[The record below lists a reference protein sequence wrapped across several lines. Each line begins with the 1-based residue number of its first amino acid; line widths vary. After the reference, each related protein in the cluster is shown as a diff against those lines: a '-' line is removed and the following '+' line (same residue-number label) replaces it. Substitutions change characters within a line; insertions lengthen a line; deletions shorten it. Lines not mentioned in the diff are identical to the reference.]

1 MQHLPLQTRTHT
13 IRILQLKLPFVCSSS
28 FKGLTTP
35 EGRVRLGKRAAGF
48 APGPVGLTCF
58 LTGLDGQQD
67 PDWILARVCT
77 GWVAQA
83 SLPPSKGEN
92 DGCLSADPTC
102 KGTSQALQ
110 PWQRSSRI
118 QPYSFPWTSS
128 HPVSPSFVLSSQ
140 MQSIPPESVGLGKLR
155 GAPCQTR
162 GRHGSQAPLPTRS
175 VLLRLCSERVSLG
188 KVPPHLLSLE
198 ISPCLAF

>member
-1 MQHLPLQTRTHT
+1 MQRD
-13 IRILQLKLPFVCSSS
+13 
-28 FKGLTTP
+28 
-35 EGRVRLGKRAAGF
+35 
-48 APGPVGLTCF
+48 
-58 LTGLDGQQD
+58 LTGSPTLATLITDSALLIPLD
-67 PDWILARVCT
+67 L
-77 GWVAQA
+77 
-83 SLPPSKGEN
+83 
-92 DGCLSADPTC
+92 
-102 KGTSQALQ
+102 
-110 PWQRSSRI
+110 RS
-118 QPYSFPWTSS
+118 SS